1 MRMGGLTMRN
11 RLWLPAIVLP
21 LLVALVLFAGLGAAP
36 GLFSQSSLQASSAAG
51 DPPSMGHHPLVD
63 IPGLKNVP
71 PDQTFSHFT
80 SAQVHMTDSN
90 GAAFVMNVIPGTV
103 TAVNTTTSPQTVT
116 ITPNGQTTTETFNIT
131 STTRVHG
138 MPAPGTVEAVAKGD
152 RVIVATQGSSMDAIA
167 IAGWTPR
174 SSTSM
179 IDLVSP

>member
-1 MRMGGLTMRN
+1 MRN

-21 LLVALVLFAGLGAAP
+21 LLLALVVFAGLASTP
-36 GLFSQSSLQASSAAG
+36 GLLAQSNLQATSAAG
-51 DPPSMGHHPLVD
+51 DPSPMAHRPLVD
-63 IPGLKNVP
+63 VPGLKNVP
-71 PDQTFSHFT
+71 PDQTFSHFM
-80 SAQVHMTDSN
+80 SAQVHMTDGN
-90 GAAFVMNVIPGTV
+90 GAAFVVNVIPGTV
-103 TAVNTTTSPQTVT
+103 TAVNTTASPQTVT
-116 ITPNGQTTTETFNIT
+116 ITPNGQTTTETFNIV

-138 MPAPGTVEAVAKGD
+138 MPAPGTVEAIAKGD